1 MTREKLPGIG
11 PVGVDQLEKASQ
23 ARHADQGSAA
33 LSATER
39 EAIRSRRQRYGLPE
53 ASDENLFGL
62 ALSGGGIRSAT
73 FALGVLQA
81 MAGRDLLK
89 HVDYLS
95 TVSGG
100 GYIGSSLLWWLSGL
114 SGRTFGARPYAQ
126 SVPEKEWFPYGT
138 DDPSRWRDRA
148 GLARSPATAATVRD
162 YIAGMT
168 DRFALDEHDRLFRL
182 SRDRT

>member
-1 MTREKLPGIG
+1 MLPSSFVACG
-11 PVGVDQLEKASQ
+11 VGAGGDG
-23 ARHADQGSAA
+23 D
-33 LSATER
+33 ER
-39 EAIRSRRQRYGLPE
+39 EAASELPRSASTSWRRPARHCTIGPGQRRALRRRARWRSRAAGQRYELPA
-53 ASDENLFGL
+53 ASDDNLFGL

-114 SGRTFGARPYAQ
+114 SGRTFGVEA
-126 SVPEKEWFPYGT
+126 
-138 DDPSRWRDRA
+138 
-148 GLARSPATAATVRD
+148 
-162 YIAGMT
+162 I
-168 DRFALDEHDRLFRL
+168 
-182 SRDRT
+182 